1 MDVRTG
7 VINQNFPKQTDKD
20 ISYLEVELTIPFS
33 MCFFLPCGQLLP
45 RTYYTV
51 LKLFLSMYLFPT
63 MSLKIK
69 YCTLFIFVY
78 MTINTAYL
86 IRLFDTWYVAEAL

>member
-7 VINQNFPKQTDKD
+7 VINQDFPKQTDKD

-45 RTYYTV
+45 PYLLYCVEIISFYVSLSYNV
-51 LKLFLSMYLFPT
+51 LE
-63 MSLKIK
+63 
-69 YCTLFIFVY
+69 
-78 MTINTAYL
+78 
-86 IRLFDTWYVAEAL
+86 D